1 MSDSSSDNEFDV
13 RRLAE
18 YLACGPGTLKTALNR
33 QTTAAGED
41 GSLQRIGEILRDLG
55 SVSADE
61 LEAAVKRQR
70 ADRLKKCYVFSSL
83 SQAELTA
90 LSTRFREVTVPE
102 GYQFIIQDEE
112 DPTLY
117 VLASGKAEVYRTD
130 IDGNWMHIAYLS
142 PGAPIGEMGYFQGG
156 HRTASVRAVERCEL
170 LCANYADL
178 THYFENV
185 PRVAHAFMLLV
196 QERLRETERIR
207 QAYDE
212 NQSADSSAGASSS
225 D

>member
-1 MSDSSSDNEFDV
+1 MSSNTNKNPSTM

-18 YLACGPGTLKTALNR
+18 YLACAPGTIK
-33 QTTAAGED
+33 AA
-41 GSLQRIGEILRDLG
+41 LQRQAASPSSDGQPRRLGEILQEQG

-61 LEAAVKRQR
+61 LDTAIKRQR
-70 ADRLKKCYVFSSL
+70 VDRLRKCYVFSSL
-83 SQAELTA
+83 SQPELTA

-130 IDGNWMHIAYLS
+130 IDGNWMHIAYIE

-156 HRTASVRAVERCEL
+156 RRTASVKAIERCEL
-170 LCANYADL
+170 LCANYEDL

-185 PRVAHAFMLLV
+185 PRVAHAFMTLV
-196 QERLRETERIR
+196 QERQREMERIQEAFEEDR
-207 QAYDE
+207 SQ
-212 NQSADSSAGASSS
+212 Q
-225 D
+225 